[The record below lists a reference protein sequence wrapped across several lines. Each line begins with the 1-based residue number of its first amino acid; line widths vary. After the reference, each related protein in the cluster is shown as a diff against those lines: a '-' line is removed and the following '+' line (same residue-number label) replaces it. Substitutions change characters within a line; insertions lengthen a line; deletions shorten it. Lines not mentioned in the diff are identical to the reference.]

1 MYILWIYHTLMII
14 VQYYQVMDAMFA
26 RARSHAATGNCAEA
40 FIAYEDILAKE
51 KTSTGKKIDATL
63 EQARVAFF
71 CLVSSLADLLT
82 CSLSLLCFALLYGLH
97 QSIFC

>member
-1 MYILWIYHTLMII
+1 MYILWIYQTLICI
-14 VQYYQVMDAMFA
+14 LQYYQVMDAMFA